1 MPVGPL
7 HAICHRLNRVEFN
20 NKDSRRRK
28 GEFRKWD
35 FGFGIA
41 DFGFG
46 EPLWLAGS
54 ANPQSENPQS
64 EILNE
69 FHRHTTDAALD
80 LNVDFGSITR
90 TAVSVGVA
98 IALEGWCV
106 DVG

>member
-28 GEFRKWD
+28 GEFRKRD

-69 FHRHTTDAALD
+69 FHRHTTNTTLD
-80 LNVDFGSITR
+80 PNVDFGAIIL
-90 TAVSVGVA
+90 AAVGVGEA
-98 IALEGWCV
+98 VTLEGRRV
-106 DVG
+106 DVR